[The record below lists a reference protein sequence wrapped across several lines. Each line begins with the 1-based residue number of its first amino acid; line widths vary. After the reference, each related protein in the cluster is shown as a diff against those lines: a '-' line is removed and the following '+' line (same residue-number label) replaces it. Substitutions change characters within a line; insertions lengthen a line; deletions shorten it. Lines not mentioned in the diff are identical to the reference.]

1 MLCVMHIQSC
11 RCYSAY
17 FGYMLLSSAIQLH
30 LKCLFSPPNL
40 GSKKSSVKENV
51 YTSFPVQKILTGK
64 TMNFTFF
71 LLRLERIIFYGHC
84 V

>member
-1 MLCVMHIQSC
+1 MHIWPY
-11 RCYSAY
+11 RCYSAI
-17 FGYMLLSSAIQLH
+17 FDIMFLSSGIQLH

-40 GSKKSSVKENV
+40 GSKRSSVKENV
-51 YTSFPVQKILTGK
+51 HTSFPVQKILTGK

-71 LLRLERIIFYGHC
+71 LLHLDRIRIIFYGLR